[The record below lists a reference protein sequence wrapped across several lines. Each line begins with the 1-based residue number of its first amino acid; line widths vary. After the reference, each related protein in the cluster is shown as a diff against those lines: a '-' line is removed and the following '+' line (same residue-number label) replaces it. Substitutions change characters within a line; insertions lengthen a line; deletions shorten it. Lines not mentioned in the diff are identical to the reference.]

1 MTQTTS
7 AVVSSEKR
15 LPPVLRAER
24 LTKHFASGGVLER
37 LAGKRSVV
45 HAVEDVDLTVGTGET
60 LGIVGESG
68 CGKSTLGRMLLRL
81 YRPTGGR
88 VFYGDRDIT
97 ETAES
102 KLRPLRRRMQMIF
115 QDPKGSLNPRLTV
128 HQSLRR
134 ALQVH
139 GVKGSAAEER
149 ILQCLRDA
157 GLDPDRFRDRYPAQ
171 LSGGEAQRV
180 GIARALLLDPE
191 IIVADEPVSSLDV
204 TVQAQIVNLLARL
217 RESQGLSMIF
227 ISHDMAVVR
236 HLSDRVMVMY
246 LGRVMEEG
254 PADKIFGDPL
264 HPYTKALLAAV
275 PSEGTGGRP
284 VGLKGAI
291 PSPLDPPP
299 GCPFQT
305 RCPAKLGPICESER
319 PGLAETDDGRRV
331 ACHIYPES
339 TAAGVRRDEQVLA

>member
-1 MTQTTS
+1 
-7 AVVSSEKR
+7 
-15 LPPVLRAER
+15 VLRADG
-24 LTKHFASGGVLER
+24 LTKHFTSGGLLER
-37 LAGKRSVV
+37 IAGKRTVV
-45 HAVEDVDLTVGTGET
+45 HAVEDVDLVVGKGET

-68 CGKSTLGRMLLRL
+68 CGKSTLGRTLLRL
-81 YRPTGGR
+81 YHPTRGR
-88 VFYGDRDIT
+88 VHYGDRDIT
-97 ETAES
+97 EMPES
-102 KLRPLRRRMQMIF
+102 KLRPLRRRLQMIF

-128 HQSLRR
+128 QQSLRR
-134 ALQVH
+134 ALKVH
-139 GVKGSAAEER
+139 GVTGPDAEDR
-149 ILQCLRDA
+149 ILQSLRDA
-157 GLDPDRFRDRYPAQ
+157 GLDPERFRGRYPAQ

-254 PADKIFGDPL
+254 PADKLFDDPL

-275 PSEGTGGRP
+275 PREGQRDRP
-284 VGLKGAI
+284 VGLEGTI
-291 PSPLDPPP
+291 PSPSDPPP

-319 PGLAETDDGRRV
+319 PGLAEVDTGRRV

-339 TAAGVRRDEQVLA
+339 TQASPDITESGAHQ